1 MKKTVPAGCA
11 GGRGKANISLLYQI
25 KRSQSPNQ
33 NEHTYGVFVRPSSQL
48 GPTTGNLQSL
58 KIPGKR
64 FPHLPLPVIFLII
77 CKMKKIIGVIA
88 IMLSVV
94 LLLLY
99 RQLTNGH
106 GAVRTSQQKVSIPAI
121 MQENLILGNML
132 FQ

>member
-1 MKKTVPAGCA
+1 MANVGPSDRRFQRLWRLDHRKSPIAENPRKK
-11 GGRGKANISLLYQI
+11 ISPI
-25 KRSQSPNQ
+25 TRN
-33 NEHTYGVFVRPSSQL
+33 
-48 GPTTGNLQSL
+48 
-58 KIPGKR
+58 
-64 FPHLPLPVIFLII
+64 FLII
-77 CKMKKIIGVIA
+77 YKMKKIIGVIA

-106 GAVRTSQQKVSIPAI
+106 GPARTIQQKVCIPAI